1 MNCVLEKEMMSK
13 EAFLSCQYKS
23 SLWLAYLEGLEPH
36 AAKVLLLTKAQKSEP
51 QSIYKVG
58 SVIAIARKHK
68 DKQ

>member
-1 MNCVLEKEMMSK
+1 MNCILEKDMASK

-23 SLWLAYLEGLEPH
+23 SLWSAYLEGVVPH

-58 SVIAIARKHK
+58 LVIAFDRKHT
-68 DKQ
+68 DK